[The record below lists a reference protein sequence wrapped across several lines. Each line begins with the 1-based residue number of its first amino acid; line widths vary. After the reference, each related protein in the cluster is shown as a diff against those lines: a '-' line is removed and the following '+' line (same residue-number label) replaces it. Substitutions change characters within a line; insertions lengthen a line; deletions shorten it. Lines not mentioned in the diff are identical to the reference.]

1 MDSSTDC
8 LIAVCTD
15 EAGCFSLLL
24 LISVNAQV
32 NREKLSF
39 NKVNSGHSPSIEV
52 AKASGWNQKPVEG
65 SNILEGSNIAKAA
78 QWRLH
83 LRLWNQQ
90 DLAEIVVCKIYT
102 DLQL

>member
-24 LISVNAQV
+24 LISVNARV
-32 NREKLSF
+32 NREELSF
-39 NKVNSGHSPSIEV
+39 NKVNSGPSPSIEV